1 MKLPTLDYIR
11 PGTVTEALK
20 VWSDREVMFLAGG
33 QGLLSEMGQGLR
45 RPATLADIS
54 AIPELGTIEITAD
67 GSVLRAGAAVRL
79 GQLAGHPA
87 LRGSLLA
94 AAARH
99 VGVPPIRVLATV
111 GGNFCHGH
119 PTSELPLAA
128 LVAGASLVG
137 FRRDGTEVRFTGP
150 ELAALRPAGDR
161 SEVLLTALEWP
172 VHGNGHVAGFAELGE
187 QRSWV
192 PAAAVAWLADRRAAP
207 AQPTPQARIGVALRD
222 GGRFLLSRAEGAP
235 CTAASVGQ
243 AAAAV
248 GAETDLPASW
258 LADLINELLGED
270 AEPERM

>member
-1 MKLPTLDYIR
+1 MKLPPLDYIR

-45 RPATLADIS
+45 RRATLADIS

-67 GSVLRAGAAVRL
+67 GSMLRAGAAVPL

-99 VGVPPIRVLATV
+99 VGVPPIRALATV

-137 FRRDGTEVRFTGP
+137 YRRDGTEARFTGP

-172 VHGNGHVAGFAELGE
+172 VHSNGHA
-187 QRSWV
+187 RRI
-192 PAAAVAWLADRRAAP
+192 RRARGTALLGSRCRRGLAGRSPGHPGATHPAGPYRGGATRRRQVP
-207 AQPTPQARIGVALRD
+207 AQPGGGNPLHGRVGRTGRRLHRLRRRQD
-222 GGRFLLSRAEGAP
+222 R
-235 CTAASVGQ
+235 
-243 AAAAV
+243 
-248 GAETDLPASW
+248 PA
-258 LADLINELLGED
+258 G
-270 AEPERM
+270 